1 MESTQTRLWI
11 PALAPLYRRVSD
23 LSYPLIR
30 IAVGAPMLVH
40 GVTKLMGGPAPVIAS
55 MARNGFQPAEPMA
68 YLIIF
73 LETIG
78 ALCIILGLFTRFF
91 AAALFI
97 ESLVIAFA
105 VQWPNGFSASH
116 NGYEMV
122 LTWAIIYLALALR
135 GGGPWSLDRKL
146 GREL

>member
-23 LSYPLIR
+23 LSYPLVR

-40 GVTKLMGGPAPVIAS
+40 GVNKLMSGPAPVIAS
-55 MARNGFQPAEPMA
+55 MTRNGFQPAEPMA

-91 AAALFI
+91 AAALCI

-105 VQWPNGFSASH
+105 VQWPNGFSASR

-135 GGGPWSLDRKL
+135 GGGPWSLDHWL